1 MSKDYSNPNV
11 DDEAEERKKDSP
23 MVLKKEA
30 GRTKAVFKDSA
41 YLTLR
46 AEDFE
51 IDSKQRKGRP
61 KADFVSTK
69 PIYSFFLLT
78 IFIFIL

>member
-23 MVLKKEA
+23 MVGKKEA
-30 GRTKAVFKDSA
+30 GKTKAVFKDS
-41 YLTLR
+41 
-46 AEDFE
+46 E

-61 KADFVSTK
+61 KANFVSTK
-69 PIYSFFLLT
+69 PIDSDT
-78 IFIFIL
+78 AGE